1 MMDDQSNG
9 RTRDAGEG
17 PDRAGNTD
25 DEGMAAHGQM
35 RPSRRRV
42 RLYVGQRLIA
52 AGEALLRQPWDTVIT
67 PDYDA
72 EPSRG

>member
-1 MMDDQSNG
+1 MMDDQN
-9 RTRDAGEG
+9 
-17 PDRAGNTD
+17 N
-25 DEGMAAHGQM
+25 GQM
-35 RPSRRRV
+35 RDATKGPNLTDDTEEEDAVAQEPARHSRRRV

-52 AGEALLRQPWDTVIT
+52 VGEALLRQPWDAAAK